1 MVLYGITMKA
11 ILVYSCSE
19 HPLVGWC
26 AFPWLSSASTSSG
39 NHISTGRIIVVC
51 VVNGSLTAF

>member
-11 ILVYSCSE
+11 ILVYSNCSE

-26 AFPWLSSASTSSG
+26 AFSWLSSASTSSG
-39 NHISTGRIIVVC
+39 NHISIGRII
-51 VVNGSLTAF
+51 